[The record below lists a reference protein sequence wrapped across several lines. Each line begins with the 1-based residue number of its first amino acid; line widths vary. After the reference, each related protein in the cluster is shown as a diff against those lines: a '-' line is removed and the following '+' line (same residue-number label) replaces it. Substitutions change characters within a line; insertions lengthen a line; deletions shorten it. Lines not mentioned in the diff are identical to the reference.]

1 MLPGRMAQ
9 SVQSHKSKTIMKRA
23 IRRIIA
29 LLFWDG
35 IAERRQNELNEDHMA
50 RLGWYVDNEHD
61 IHFV

>member
-1 MLPGRMAQ
+1 
-9 SVQSHKSKTIMKRA
+9 MKRA

-61 IHFV
+61 INFV